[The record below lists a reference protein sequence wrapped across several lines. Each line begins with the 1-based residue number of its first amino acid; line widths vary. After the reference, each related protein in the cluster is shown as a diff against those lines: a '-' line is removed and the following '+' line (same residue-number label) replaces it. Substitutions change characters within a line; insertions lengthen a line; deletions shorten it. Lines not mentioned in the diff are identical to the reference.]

1 MWEGILGS
9 FHMFLLV
16 GRDIMERSLSLAMV
30 EYMIRFTSFH
40 TCWKVETP
48 GPPGGWTDLNPNL

>member
-48 GPPGGWTDLNPNL
+48 GG